1 MSAIASDTR
10 FSISLRARRRLL
22 HRLGTEEQDSYPFP
36 CLPSQT
42 VDIGLDGM
50 KILGLWELETN
61 TEPNKQTFLQS
72 VTILARTLGQQHIA
86 PSMSME
92 PCTIDLAD

>member
-1 MSAIASDTR
+1 
-10 FSISLRARRRLL
+10 
-22 HRLGTEEQDSYPFP
+22 
-36 CLPSQT
+36 
-42 VDIGLDGM
+42 M

-72 VTILARTLGQQHIA
+72 VTIPARTLGQQHTT